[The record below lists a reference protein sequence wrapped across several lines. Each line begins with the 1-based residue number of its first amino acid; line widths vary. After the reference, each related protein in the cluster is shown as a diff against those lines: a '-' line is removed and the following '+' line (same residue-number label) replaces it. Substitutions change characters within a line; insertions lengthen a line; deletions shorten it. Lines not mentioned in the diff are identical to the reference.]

1 MVTPHSDDLGDKQNP
16 LATTLQVIRSR
27 IGAFQPRF
35 GIVLGSGLGGLADEI
50 TAATRIDFGDLP
62 NFVPST
68 AAGHAGQLVTG
79 LLAGVP
85 VVALAGRLHR
95 YEGWSVA
102 QVTFPIRV
110 LRALGAGTLIASN
123 AAGGLRHHFAVG
135 DIMVIRDHINWLGSP
150 VLGFAQSQVDD
161 ATATAAVNTTAAA
174 VGVLARGRQPY
185 DAELADLALAA
196 GRRGDF
202 AVHQGTYLA
211 TLGPSYETPAEY
223 RMMRRIGADCVGMST
238 VPEVLMAQQL
248 GMRVLALSMIS
259 NVARPDAPQ
268 ETLHQEVLQIGRQ
281 AEPNM
286 SYLVRAV
293 VQCG

>member
-1 MVTPHSDDLGDKQNP
+1 MVTQHSDDPNDEPNP

-27 IGAFQPRF
+27 IGTFQPRF

-50 TAATRIDFGDLP
+50 TDATRIDFGDLP
-62 NFVPST
+62 NFAPST

-110 LRALGAGTLIASN
+110 LQALGAGTLIASN

-150 VLGFAQSQVDD
+150 TLQFAPSQ
-161 ATATAAVNTTAAA
+161 A
-174 VGVLARGRQPY
+174 
-185 DAELADLALAA
+185 
-196 GRRGDF
+196 
-202 AVHQGTYLA
+202 
-211 TLGPSYETPAEY
+211 
-223 RMMRRIGADCVGMST
+223 
-238 VPEVLMAQQL
+238 
-248 GMRVLALSMIS
+248 
-259 NVARPDAPQ
+259 
-268 ETLHQEVLQIGRQ
+268 
-281 AEPNM
+281 
-286 SYLVRAV
+286 
-293 VQCG
+293 